1 MNFSKKV
8 ISFITILLV
17 AIATVLGILLL
28 SGSKDFWASIIWGI
42 GVIAMIPSF
51 IYACNGYKKDVA
63 VYYKAFM
70 GLYTLSALITFI
82 ADIVNTIAKGTPFV
96 STIICVVVLINYLI
110 LTFAKDF
117 GKQKSMITA
126 FCILG
131 AQLIRFA
138 RMLIH
143 YNNDNVIF
151 LSASLNLI
159 VAIVACLF
167 VYAKYQDKTE
177 RGAK

>member
-8 ISFITILLV
+8 ISFITIILV
-17 AIATVLGILLL
+17 VIATALGILLL
-28 SGSKDFWASIIWGI
+28 SKSNSPWATPIWIIGL
-42 GVIAMIPSF
+42 IAMIPSF

-70 GLYTLSALITFI
+70 GLYALSALITFI
-82 ADIVNTIAKGTPFV
+82 ADIVGTIANGTPFV
-96 STIICVVVLINYLI
+96 STVICVVVLANYLI
-110 LTFAKDF
+110 LTFAKDL

-143 YNNDNVIF
+143 YINNNIIF